1 LKFIYKKLGIKKQIK
16 MPRVGS
22 REWNRQQN
30 LRRQREAEQ
39 VVQATP
45 VNPIFNITNEII
57 VEAEPMECRRDILQ
71 LREQLQN
78 KITQID
84 QLKTNTKEFK
94 KQIKKLNKEIKEEEK
109 NLDCV
114 KNIIEELKEYNYLKT
129 GEGTDHTIQ
138 LITNY
143 AYKFKVV
150 SAKDAE
156 LNEAQKKKYDEWKK
170 QGNDGI
176 GKSCVMSGGQATDK
190 DVVQKYISYLEA
202 LVMSNNDTISQIS
215 KGYNF
220 KNFMGKY
227 ESNVEEFLRV
237 CSEDRGNMNEI
248 FSNTTCVY
256 TECVI
261 CNKVCE
267 NQGNNP
273 SPVMTKG
280 KCCNAC
286 NEGIVIPARMGLVEV
301 KNHDGFMVIKKK

>member
-1 LKFIYKKLGIKKQIK
+1 
-16 MPRVGS
+16 MPRIGS

-45 VNPIFNITNEII
+45 VNPIFNITNEIVI
-57 VEAEPMECRRDILQ
+57 EAEPMECRRDILQ

-94 KQIKKLNKEIKEEEK
+94 KQIKALKKEIKEEET
-109 NLDCV
+109 NLESV
-114 KNIIEELKEYNYLKT
+114 KNIIEELKEHNYLKIKERI
-129 GEGTDHTIQ
+129 GHEIQ

-143 AYKFKVV
+143 SYKFKLI
-150 SAKDAE
+150 SARDAE
-156 LNEAQKKKYDEWKK
+156 LNEEQKIKYDDWKK

-190 DVVQKYISYLEA
+190 NVVQKYINYLEA
-202 LVMSNNDTISQIS
+202 LVMSNNDTLGQIA

-227 ESNVEEFLRV
+227 ENNVEEFLRV
-237 CSEDRGNMNEI
+237 CSEDRGNFNEI
-248 FSNTTCVY
+248 YSSP
-256 TECVI
+256 ECVI

-267 NQGNNP
+267 NQYGNNP

-280 KCCNAC
+280 KCCDAC